1 MDRQIFKEPTKLLT
15 IQLLEIQLD
24 AGSSNKGCH
33 QTIWRFPEMG
43 GTYPIS
49 SSILIGFTIQ
59 NQPAIGDP
67 PFMETPMASFMD
79 HMAYVESAGS
89 LWKFV
94 T

>member
-1 MDRQIFKEPTKLLT
+1 M
-15 IQLLEIQLD
+15 LD
-24 AGSSNKGCH
+24 H
-33 QTIWRFPEMG
+33 QTKDAIKPSG
-43 GTYPIS
+43 GFLKWGVPIS

-89 LWKFV
+89 LW
-94 T
+94 

>member
-1 MDRQIFKEPTKLLT
+1 
-15 IQLLEIQLD
+15 
-24 AGSSNKGCH
+24 
-33 QTIWRFPEMG
+33 MG